1 MSNAAEKQRWTC
13 PGCRKTFVIAVGKK
27 YPEFCPACRESPP
40 FPEIAEQ
47 GAAAAPD
54 VPAVKE
60 SLADPS
66 KAKWRPLAVVL
77 PQTEL
82 DDLSEASEGMRERR
96 YYADLAW
103 RVTRFWFVLLYGPAA
118 LASWALNPVLGAI
131 ACMVWVVIVIALSV
145 PASGALRE

>member
-1 MSNAAEKQRWTC
+1 M
-13 PGCRKTFVIAVGKK
+13 
-27 YPEFCPACRESPP
+27 
-40 FPEIAEQ
+40 
-47 GAAAAPD
+47 
-54 VPAVKE
+54 
-60 SLADPS
+60 
-66 KAKWRPLAVVL
+66 VL